1 LNPLFPIF
9 LKTHQ
14 LNLLIVGGGNVAEE
28 KLGFLLKGSPDARV
42 TVVGTFIRDEVRA
55 LAEGKS
61 NVVLHERPFAWDDLD
76 GHHIVICATDD
87 RPLHEAIK
95 AETAQRGILTNVAD
109 TPELCD
115 FYLGGVVTKGD
126 LKIAISTNGK
136 SPTLAKR
143 IRQYLEEALPDDTQ
157 QLLDNLRAYRETLTG
172 DFAEKV
178 REMNEVTASLLA
190 GKSKIE
196 NGKS

>member
-1 LNPLFPIF
+1 MNPLFPIF
-9 LKTHQ
+9 LKAHQ

-28 KLGFLLKGSPDARV
+28 KLGFLLKGSPEARV
-42 TVVGTFIRDEVRA
+42 TVVGTTIKEEVRA
-55 LAEGKS
+55 LAEGKP

-76 GHHIVICATDD
+76 GRHIVICATDD

-95 AETAQRGILTNVAD
+95 QETEKRGILTNVAD

-143 IRQYLEEALPDDTQ
+143 IGQYLEEALPDDTQ
-157 QLLDNLRAYRETLTG
+157 NLIDNLRSFRATLKG

-178 REMNEVTASLLA
+178 REMNEVTASLLR
-190 GKSKIE
+190 K
-196 NGKS
+196 

>member
-1 LNPLFPIF
+1 MNPLFPIF
-9 LKTHQ
+9 LKAHE

-42 TVVGTFIRDEVRA
+42 TVVGTLIREEVRA
-55 LAEGKS
+55 LAKGRP
-61 NVVLHERPFAWDDLD
+61 NVVLHERPFAWEDLD
-76 GHHIVICATDD
+76 GRHIIICATDD
-87 RPLHEAIK
+87 RPLHEAIRR
-95 AETAQRGILTNVAD
+95 ETAKRGILTNVAD

-157 QLLDNLRAYRETLTG
+157 QLIDNLRAYRETLTG

-178 REMNEVTASLLA
+178 REMNEVTAGLLE
-190 GKSKIE
+190 GKSKME
-196 NGKS
+196 NGK

>member
-1 LNPLFPIF
+1 MNPLFPIF
-9 LKTHQ
+9 LKAHQ

-42 TVVGTFIRDEVRA
+42 TVVGTLIREEVRQ
-55 LAEGKS
+55 LAKGKP
-61 NVVLHERPFAWDDLD
+61 NVVLHERPFAWGDLD
-76 GHHIVICATDD
+76 GRHIVICATDD
-87 RPLHEAIK
+87 RSLHEAIK
-95 AETAQRGILTNVAD
+95 AETEKRSILTNAAD

-143 IRQYLEEALPDDTQ
+143 IRQYLEEALPDDMQ
-157 QLLDNLRAYRETLTG
+157 DLVDNLQAFRTTLKG

-178 REMNEVTASLLA
+178 QRMNEVTAALLK
-190 GKSKIE
+190 GK
-196 NGKS
+196 

>member
-1 LNPLFPIF
+1 MNPLFPIF
-9 LKTHQ
+9 LKAHQ

-28 KLGFLLKGSPDARV
+28 KLGFLLKGSPEARV
-42 TVVGTFIRDEVRA
+42 TVVGTLIREEVRQ
-55 LAEGKS
+55 LAKGRP
-61 NVVLHERPFAWDDLD
+61 NVALHERPFAWDDLD
-76 GHHIVICATDD
+76 GRHIIICATDD
-87 RPLHEAIK
+87 RSLHEAIK
-95 AETAQRGILTNVAD
+95 AEAEKRGMLTNVAD
-109 TPELCD
+109 MPELCD

-143 IRQYLEEALPDDTQ
+143 IRQYLEDALPDDTQ
-157 QLLDNLRAYRETLTG
+157 QLIDNLRAYRETLTG

-178 REMNEVTASLLA
+178 REMNEVTAGLLA
-190 GKSKIE
+190 GKSRIE

>member
-1 LNPLFPIF
+1 MNPLFPIF
-9 LKTHQ
+9 LKAHQ

-28 KLGFLLKGSPDARV
+28 KLGFLLKGSPEARV
-42 TVVGTFIRDEVRA
+42 MVVGTTIKEEVRV
-55 LAEGKS
+55 LADGKPH
-61 NVVLHERPFAWDDLD
+61 VVLHERPFAWNDLD
-76 GHHIVICATDD
+76 GRHIVICATDD

-95 AETAQRGILTNVAD
+95 QETEKRGILTNVAD

-157 QLLDNLRAYRETLTG
+157 SLIDNLRAYRSTLKG
-172 DFAEKV
+172 DFADKV
-178 REMNEVTASLLA
+178 REMNEVTASLL
-190 GKSKIE
+190 KK
-196 NGKS
+196 